1 MSSGSGISLTR
12 GGDNAKALWLPFR
25 AEGEEFKLLF
35 ANERLGVARLSSSSI
50 VLYLYASESLE
61 GKLLVLRRSRSLVLR
76 PEEKVGGLSSKMVS
90 IGGPRLPELLLV
102 VVVVLVGNES
112 KASLWQSVLA
122 SSRDLFSLSEPSPA

>member
-12 GGDNAKALWLPFR
+12 GGDNVKALWLPLR
-25 AEGEEFKLLF
+25 ADGEEVKLLP
-35 ANERLGVARLSSSSI
+35 ANERFGVAMLSSSSI
-50 VLYLYASESLE
+50 VLYLYGSAESLE

-112 KASLWQSVLA
+112 KASLW
-122 SSRDLFSLSEPSPA
+122 

>member
-1 MSSGSGISLTR
+1 M
-12 GGDNAKALWLPFR
+12 NALWLPFR
-25 AEGEEFKLLF
+25 AEGEDVKLLSDS
-35 ANERLGVARLSSSSI
+35 ERLGVAMLSSSSI
-50 VLYLYASESLE
+50 VLYLYGSESLE

-112 KASLWQSVLA
+112 NASLW
-122 SSRDLFSLSEPSPA
+122 

>member
-1 MSSGSGISLTR
+1 M
-12 GGDNAKALWLPFR
+12 NALWLPFR
-25 AEGEEFKLLF
+25 AEGEDVKLLS
-35 ANERLGVARLSSSSI
+35 ASERLGVAMLSSSSI
-50 VLYLYASESLE
+50 VLYLYRSESLE

-112 KASLWQSVLA
+112 NASLW
-122 SSRDLFSLSEPSPA
+122 

>member
-1 MSSGSGISLTR
+1 MSSGSGISLTI
-12 GGDNAKALWLPFR
+12 GGDNVNALWLPFR
-25 AEGEEFKLLF
+25 AEGEDVKLLS
-35 ANERLGVARLSSSSI
+35 ASERLGVAMLSSSSI
-50 VLYLYASESLE
+50 VLYLYGSESLE

-112 KASLWQSVLA
+112 NASLW
-122 SSRDLFSLSEPSPA
+122 

>member
-1 MSSGSGISLTR
+1 M
-12 GGDNAKALWLPFR
+12 NALWLPFR
-25 AEGEEFKLLF
+25 AEGEDVKLLS
-35 ANERLGVARLSSSSI
+35 ASERLGVAMLSSSSI
-50 VLYLYASESLE
+50 VLYLYGSESLE

-112 KASLWQSVLA
+112 KASLW
-122 SSRDLFSLSEPSPA
+122 

>member
-1 MSSGSGISLTR
+1 M
-12 GGDNAKALWLPFR
+12 KALWLPFR
-25 AEGEEFKLLF
+25 AEGEEFKLLP
-35 ANERLGVARLSSSSI
+35 ANERLGVAMLSSSSI
-50 VLYLYASESLE
+50 VLYLYGSESLE

-112 KASLWQSVLA
+112 KASLW
-122 SSRDLFSLSEPSPA
+122 

>member
-1 MSSGSGISLTR
+1 V
-12 GGDNAKALWLPFR
+12 NALWLPFR
-25 AEGEEFKLLF
+25 AEGEDVKLLS
-35 ANERLGVARLSSSSI
+35 ASERLGVAMLSSSSI
-50 VLYLYASESLE
+50 VLYLYGSESLE

-112 KASLWQSVLA
+112 NASLW
-122 SSRDLFSLSEPSPA
+122 

>member
-1 MSSGSGISLTR
+1 M
-12 GGDNAKALWLPFR
+12 NALWLPFR
-25 AEGEEFKLLF
+25 AEGEDVKLLS
-35 ANERLGVARLSSSSI
+35 ASERLGVAMLSSSSI
-50 VLYLYASESLE
+50 VLYLYGSESLE

-112 KASLWQSVLA
+112 NASLW
-122 SSRDLFSLSEPSPA
+122 